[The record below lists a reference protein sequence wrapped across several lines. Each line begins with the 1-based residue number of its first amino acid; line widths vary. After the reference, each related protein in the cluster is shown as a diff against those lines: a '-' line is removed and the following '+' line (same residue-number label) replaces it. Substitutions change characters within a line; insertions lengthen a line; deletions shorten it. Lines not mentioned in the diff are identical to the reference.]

1 MTENQ
6 ITDLKKQVA
15 KLKENFNLT
24 DFEALQIAVKWELNE
39 NLSFALI
46 SDEGE
51 PYLSALNSSIEDS
64 LPILT
69 DLLADYVRKTK
80 EEAND
85 DFLNF

>member
-6 ITDLKKQVA
+6 ISNLKKQVA
-15 KLKENFNLT
+15 QLKENFTLT
-24 DFEALQIAVKWELNE
+24 DFEALQIAMKWEMNE

-46 SDEGE
+46 SDGGE
-51 PYLSALNSSIEDS
+51 PYLSALNSSVEDS

-69 DLLADYVRKTK
+69 DLLADYLRKSK

>member
-6 ITDLKKQVA
+6 ISDLKKQVA
-15 KLKENFNLT
+15 QLKENFTLT
-24 DFEALQIAVKWELNE
+24 DFEALQIAVKWEQNE

-46 SDEGE
+46 SDGGE
-51 PYLSALNSSIEDS
+51 PYLSALNSSVEDS
-64 LPILT
+64 LPILA
-69 DLLADYVRKTK
+69 DLLSDYLRKTK

>member
-1 MTENQ
+1 MTETQ
-6 ITDLKKQVA
+6 ISNLKKQVA

-24 DFEALQIAVKWELNE
+24 DFEALQIAMKWELNE
-39 NLSFALI
+39 NLSFALTT
-46 SDEGE
+46 DEGE
-51 PYLSALNSSIEDS
+51 PYLSAINSSVEDS

-69 DLLADYVRKTK
+69 DLLADYLRKTK

>member
-6 ITDLKKQVA
+6 ISNLKKQVA
-15 KLKENFNLT
+15 KLKENFTLT
-24 DFEALQIAVKWELNE
+24 DYEALQIAMKWEQNE

-46 SDEGE
+46 SDGGE
-51 PYLSALNSSIEDS
+51 PYLSALNSSVEDS

-69 DLLADYVRKTK
+69 DLLADYVHKTK
-80 EEAND
+80 EEPND